1 MSNELA
7 VAPSPPRWVVWAAY
21 AVPLCVLPSALWRL
35 ALVAGL
41 FDEDEVHP
49 LGGSLGEQI
58 YVPSLSVVSMGLAL
72 LTLGLVQPWGEM
84 VPRWIPVLGGRRVAP
99 MAAVVP
105 AVTGSICIFG
115 LYAYL
120 LLNTIFDWVDRGP
133 VAIGADQ
140 PIPPPSG
147 LAERLE
153 VICYAPLLTWAPLL
167 MVVTVAYHRR
177 RSGEGGGGHR
187 AARAGA

>member
-1 MSNELA
+1 MSNELV
-7 VAPSPPRWVVWAAY
+7 VAPSPPKRIVWAAY

-49 LGGSLGEQI
+49 IGGSLAEQI
-58 YVPSLSVVSMGLAL
+58 YVPSLSVVSMVLAL
-72 LTLGLVQPWGEM
+72 LTLGLVQPWGEAL
-84 VPRWIPVLGGRRVAP
+84 PRWIPLLGGRRVPP

-105 AVTGSICIFG
+105 AVAGSICIFG

-120 LLNTIFDWVDRGP
+120 LLNNIFDWVDQGP
-133 VAIGADQ
+133 VVIGGEQ

-147 LAERLE
+147 LAGQLE
-153 VICYAPLLTWAPLL
+153 VICYAPLLAWAPLL
-167 MVVTVAYHRR
+167 MVVTVDYHRR
-177 RSGEGGGGHR
+177 RSCDR
-187 AARAGA
+187 RVAPAGV